1 MDRRRLARMVLGVVV
16 VAVVGWWFLLR
27 SDAPPAPDL
36 ASAVETASAAQAG
49 STATTTAGPASST
62 TSATYGTTT
71 TYGKGTGYGTAA
83 STTAPSSGT
92 ASSAYGTTTSTEAP
106 TAGTAPPTTAAVPG
120 ESGPAVGPA
129 GTWTVD
135 TDIGSFSDF
144 TSTWVGYRVEE
155 VLGNG
160 IGSNTA
166 VGRTPLVVGSVEL
179 SDDALLAV
187 EVTADLRGLRSDKT
201 YRDGK
206 VRSSL
211 HTDDHPTATFT
222 LEGPVVLGDLE
233 GDGASVEALVAG
245 TITINGVTGS
255 VEVTLA
261 ATLVGDVLT
270 VVGSLPILFS
280 DHGIE
285 APSASIVVSV
295 EDHGIVEFQLFLTR

>member
-1 MDRRRLARMVLGVVV
+1 MDRWRLARMVLGVVV

-71 TYGKGTGYGTAA
+71 AYGKGTGYGTAA

-166 VGRTPLVVGSVEL
+166 VGRTPLVAGSVEL
-179 SDDALLAV
+179 SGDALLAV
-187 EVTADLRGLRSDKT
+187 EVTADLRGLRSDKA

-255 VEVTLA
+255 VEVTLG

-280 DHGIE
+280 DHG
-285 APSASIVVSV
+285 
-295 EDHGIVEFQLFLTR
+295 

>member
-1 MDRRRLARMVLGVVV
+1 MVLGVVV

-49 STATTTAGPASST
+49 STATTATTATTTAGPASST
-62 TSATYGTTT
+62 TSATYGTT
-71 TYGKGTGYGTAA
+71 
-83 STTAPSSGT
+83 
-92 ASSAYGTTTSTEAP
+92 TEAP

-187 EVTADLRGLRSDKT
+187 EVTADLRGLRSDKA

>member
-1 MDRRRLARMVLGVVV
+1 MVLGVVV

-71 TYGKGTGYGTAA
+71 AYGTAA

-187 EVTADLRGLRSDKT
+187 EVTADLRGLRSDKA

>member
-71 TYGKGTGYGTAA
+71 AYGTAA

-187 EVTADLRGLRSDKT
+187 EVTADLRGLRSDKA

>member
-1 MDRRRLARMVLGVVV
+1 MDRWRLARMVLGVVV

-71 TYGKGTGYGTAA
+71 AYGTAA

-187 EVTADLRGLRSDKT
+187 EVTADLRGLRSDKA

>member
-1 MDRRRLARMVLGVVV
+1 MVLGVVV

-71 TYGKGTGYGTAA
+71 AYGTAA

-187 EVTADLRGLRSDKT
+187 EVTADLRGLRSDKS

>member
-1 MDRRRLARMVLGVVV
+1 MDRWRLARMVLGVVV

-49 STATTTAGPASST
+49 STATTAAGPASST

-71 TYGKGTGYGTAA
+71 AYGTAA

-187 EVTADLRGLRSDKT
+187 EVTADLRGLRSDKA